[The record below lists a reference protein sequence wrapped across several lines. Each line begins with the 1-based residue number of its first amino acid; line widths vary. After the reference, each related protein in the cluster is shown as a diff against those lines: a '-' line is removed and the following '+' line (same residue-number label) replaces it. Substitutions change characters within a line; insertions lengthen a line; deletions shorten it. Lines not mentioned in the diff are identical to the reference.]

1 MVSKSAKRCVD
12 LGKVRTEMVKRISIE
27 LIDKYPYSFQPEFEP
42 NKQFLNEV
50 GLDVSK
56 KLRNKIAGYITTM
69 VKADLMAEAQEAAAE
84 ALEDIQ

>member
-1 MVSKSAKRCVD
+1 MN

-27 LIDKYPYSFQPEFEP
+27 LMDMYPFSFVPEFEP
-42 NKQFLNEV
+42 NKQFLNEI

-69 VKADLMAEAQEAAAE
+69 VKSDLMAEAQEAAAE
-84 ALEDIQ
+84 ALEEMQ